1 MKFII
6 TWLVFFLLL
15 ASNSATAQKIEIT
28 PFAGYM
34 FAGKLNTIDGELNIK
49 NGSNYGLIIDI
60 RVDNDLMVE
69 LMYNRLNTELEI
81 KEEPFDSI
89 KILTNMMVEYFQ
101 AGAHYEAEK
110 GKFRP
115 FAAFTIGATLF
126 NPADENLND
135 EWRFSFT
142 AGGGIKYYFVEHIG
156 IRLEW
161 RFMIPVY
168 FSGGALFCSNQGCG
182 AAIGGGAVLLQY
194 DLTAGV
200 IISL

>member
-1 MKFII
+1 MKFIFACLI
-6 TWLVFFLLL
+6 YIFLF
-15 ASNSATAQKIEIT
+15 ASNNAIAQNIEIT

-34 FAGKLNTIDGELNIK
+34 FAGNLNTIEGELRIK
-49 NGSNYGLIIDI
+49 NGSNYGLVVNS
-60 RVDNDLMVE
+60 RFEENLMAE

-81 KEEPFDSI
+81 IEEPFDSI
-89 KILTNMMVEYFQ
+89 KLLTNMRVECFQ
-101 AGAHYEAEK
+101 AGAHYEAER

-126 NPADENLND
+126 NPGDESYND

-142 AGGGIKYYFVEHIG
+142 AGGGIKYYFAEHFG
-156 IRLEW
+156 IRLQW

-182 AAIGGGAVLLQY
+182 AAISGGALLIQY
-194 DLTAGV
+194 DLTAGL

>member
-1 MKFII
+1 MKFIFA
-6 TWLVFFLLL
+6 WLVLIFLFSSIN
-15 ASNSATAQKIEIT
+15 AIAQNIEIS

-49 NGSNYGLIIDI
+49 NGSNYGLIADS
-60 RVDNDLMVE
+60 RVEEDLMIE
-69 LMYNRLNTELEI
+69 LVYNRLDTELEI
-81 KEEPFDSI
+81 IEEPFDSI
-89 KILTNMMVEYFQ
+89 RLLTNMRVEYFQ
-101 AGAHYEAEK
+101 AGAHYETEQ

-115 FAAFTIGATLF
+115 FAAFTIGGTLF
-126 NPADENLND
+126 NPGDESYNN

-142 AGGGIKYYFVEHIG
+142 AGGGIKYYFAEHFG
-156 IRLEW
+156 IRLQW

-182 AAIGGGAVLLQY
+182 AAISGGALLLQY
-194 DLTAGV
+194 DLTAGL

>member
-6 TWLVFFLLL
+6 RWFVFIFLF
-15 ASNSATAQKIEIT
+15 ATYNVSAQNIEIT

-49 NGSNYGLIIDI
+49 NGSNYGLIADS
-60 RVDNDLMVE
+60 RVEADLMIE
-69 LMYNRLNTELEI
+69 FMYNRLDTELEI
-81 KEEPFDSI
+81 IEEPFDSI
-89 KILTNMMVEYFQ
+89 MLLTNMRVEYFQ
-101 AGAHYEAEK
+101 AGAHYETEQ

-126 NPADENLND
+126 NPDDESYND

-142 AGGGIKYYFVEHIG
+142 AGGGIKYYFADHFG
-156 IRLEW
+156 IRLQW

-182 AAIGGGAVLLQY
+182 AAISGGALLLQY
-194 DLTAGV
+194 DLTAGL